1 MKRKILIPLILLVG
15 CWLMVSCG
23 SSKFIPEGSQSIGVY
38 EGSFFGD
45 RFSGSI
51 RVHLYQA
58 RDGSKRFEGNF
69 EGESLDAA
77 VFFRGKMA
85 GNTLD
90 GEFSAASGTIT
101 GQLSSDGNQVTGDY
115 NLTSPSTD
123 TGNWKAKKK

>member
-1 MKRKILIPLILLVG
+1 MKRKILIPLILFMG
-15 CWLMVSCG
+15 DWLMVSCG
-23 SSKFIPEGSQSIGVY
+23 TSKFIPEGSQSIGVY
-38 EGSFFGD
+38 EGSFFGH

-58 RDGSKRFEGNF
+58 LDGSKLFEGNF

-85 GNTLD
+85 ENTLD

-115 NLTSPSTD
+115 SLTSPSTD
-123 TGNWKAKKK
+123 TGTWKAEKK